1 MSCLEVVHLCQ
12 YQRKR
17 GEMHAQLNVTTQHG
31 WQHFGLQAILT
42 PLDTKPLKF
51 ESGKIR
57 FSSIGQLWVST
68 DVRKMTTI
76 SFLLSLLYQYHHP
89 HSSSVTL
96 DYILI
101 PVFYGFAW
109 SNSTS
114 HVRINVSFAHF
125 SHNYF
130 CTFLLQCFEAM
141 ALGHPPAG
149 LL

>member
-1 MSCLEVVHLCQ
+1 MPRSGPSMSIPKE
-12 YQRKR
+12 KR
-17 GEMHAQLNVTTQHG
+17 WNACTTQCHYPAWMTTLWSPG
-31 WQHFGLQAILT
+31 HTF
-42 PLDTKPLKF
+42 PHDTKPLKF
-51 ESGKIR
+51 ESGKIW